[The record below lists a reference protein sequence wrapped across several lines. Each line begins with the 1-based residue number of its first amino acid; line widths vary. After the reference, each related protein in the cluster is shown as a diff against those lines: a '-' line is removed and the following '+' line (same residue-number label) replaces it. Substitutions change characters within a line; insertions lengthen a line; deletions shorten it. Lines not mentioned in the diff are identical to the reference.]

1 MGWERTAEES
11 LDSTQ
16 RSCIERMP
24 RLAGTPARGR
34 ILGVEVARALAIIG
48 MLSVHIRPMNGDS
61 IASWVYTLPHGRAS
75 LLFMLVAG
83 IGVSLLAAS
92 SRLSAWDIRMRLIWR
107 AVVLLPLGLWLQE
120 LDINVLVILQTY
132 AVLFLLAVFMLE
144 LSDRALLALAGLSA
158 VAGPLIILTLEVAN
172 VRWHAGDATSLS
184 DSIGF
189 IARALLWSGSY
200 PLVTWIAPFLLGMW
214 LGRRDLRQPSVQI
227 ALVVYG
233 AVLAVGTGVLS
244 RALSAFI
251 PVSEII
257 PSWERVVVDAPH
269 SQMPLWLWGS
279 TGAAVMVLGLSLI
292 AAEAA
297 RRWVWPLVA
306 LGQLALTA
314 YVAHLLAL
322 HFWPE
327 TLSTERVSDALAL
340 LAALTAVGVVFAVA
354 WRAMFARGPLE
365 AVLNA
370 PWAAIA
376 RLKRNTLR

>member
-16 RSCIERMP
+16 RDSVDRVP
-24 RLAGTPARGR
+24 RLAGASARGR

-48 MLSVHIRPMNGDS
+48 MLSVHIRPASGDS
-61 IASWVYTLPHGRAS
+61 IASFVYTLPHGRAS

-83 IGVSLLAAS
+83 IAVSLLAAS
-92 SRLSAWDIRMRLIWR
+92 PRLSTWDVRMRLIWR

-120 LDINVLVILQTY
+120 LDISVLVILQTY
-132 AVLFLLAVFMLE
+132 AVLFLLAVVMLE

-158 VAGPLIILTLEVAN
+158 VVGPLIILALEVSN

-214 LGRRDLRQPSVQI
+214 LGRRDLRQPSVHI

-233 AVLAVGTGVLS
+233 AAFALGAGVLS
-244 RALSAFI
+244 RTLSAFI
-251 PVSEII
+251 SVSEII
-257 PSWERVVVDAPH
+257 PSWGRVIVDAPH

-297 RRWVWPLVA
+297 RRLVWPLVA

-322 HFWPE
+322 HFWPA
-327 TLSTERVSDALAL
+327 TLSTESIPEAFAL
-340 LAALTAVGVVFAVA
+340 LAALTALGVVFAVA
-354 WRAMFARGPLE
+354 WRAMFMRGPLE

-370 PWAAIA
+370 PWAAVA
-376 RLKRNTLR
+376 RFKHSALR